1 MAKNSLQKLL
11 DASAQFG
18 EMTRQQAEATVKK
31 LVKAGAIRRSETE
44 HAVQTMLDRGR
55 AFAEAVQQEVTKQ
68 LGWLASRVDDLEGQ
82 LESMVSRM
90 SPGGGPAPAKKA
102 PAKKAAAKKA
112 PAKKAPAKKA
122 AAKRAPAKKTAAKKA
137 PAKRAPAK
145 RATAKRTTAKRT
157 TAKRAPAKKAV
168 GSSGVRKV
176 ATTRPA

>member
-122 AAKRAPAKKTAAKKA
+122 PAKKTAAKKA

>member
-11 DASAQFG
+11 EASAQMG
-18 EMTRQQAEATVKK
+18 ELTRQQAEGAVKK

-44 HAVQTMLDRGR
+44 AAVQAMLDRGR
-55 AFAEAVQQEVTKQ
+55 SFAEAVQQEVAKQ
-68 LGWLASRVDDLEGQ
+68 LGWLGSRVDDIEDQ
-82 LESMVSRM
+82 LESLVSRVN
-90 SPGGGPAPAKKA
+90 PGGRAPAKKAPAKKAPAKKA

-122 AAKRAPAKKTAAKKA
+122 PAKKAAAKKA
-137 PAKRAPAK
+137 P
-145 RATAKRTTAKRT
+145 
-157 TAKRAPAKKAV
+157 AKRAPAKKAV

>member
-18 EMTRQQAEATVKK
+18 EMTRQQAEATVKR

-44 HAVQTMLDRGR
+44 HTVQTMMDRGR
-55 AFAEAVQQEVTKQ
+55 AFAEAVQQEVNKQ
-68 LGWLASRVDDLEGQ
+68 LGWLASRVDELESQ
-82 LESMVSRM
+82 LESVVSRVT
-90 SPGGGPAPAKKA
+90 PGGGRAPAKKAPAKRAPAKKAAARKA

-112 PAKKAPAKKA
+112 PAK
-122 AAKRAPAKKTAAKKA
+122 RAPAKKRAATKKA
-137 PAKRAPAK
+137 
-145 RATAKRTTAKRT
+145 

-168 GSSGVRKV
+168 GGSGVRKV

>member
-11 DASAQFG
+11 EVSAQFG

-44 HAVQTMLDRGR
+44 NAVQSMLDRGR

-68 LGWLASRVDDLEGQ
+68 VGWLASRVDELESQ
-82 LESMVSRM
+82 LEAVVSRVT
-90 SPGGGPAPAKKA
+90 PGGGRAPAKKA

-112 PAKKAPAKKA
+112 AAKKAPAKTA
-122 AAKRAPAKKTAAKKA
+122 AAKKA

-145 RATAKRTTAKRT
+145 KRASTKRTATRK
-157 TAKRAPAKKAV
+157 APAKKAV

>member
-18 EMTRQQAEATVKK
+18 EMTRQQAEATVKN

-68 LGWLASRVDDLEGQ
+68 LEWLASRVDELEGQ
-82 LESMVSRM
+82 LESVVSRM

-112 PAKKAPAKKA
+112 PAKKAT
-122 AAKRAPAKKTAAKKA
+122 AKRAPAKKTAAKKA
-137 PAKRAPAK
+137 PAKRA
-145 RATAKRTTAKRT
+145 TAKRT